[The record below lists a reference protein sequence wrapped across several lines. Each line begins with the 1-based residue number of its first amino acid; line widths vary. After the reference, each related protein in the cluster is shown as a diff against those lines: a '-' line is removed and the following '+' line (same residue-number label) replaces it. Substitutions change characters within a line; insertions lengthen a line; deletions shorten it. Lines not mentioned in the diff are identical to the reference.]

1 MAIDEELL
9 NVECDPSSGKKWQ
22 YQLCITP
29 LNHKPSSEVVFEGDF
44 LHPLSAAFTVRNKS
58 QRTILFKIKTTCPH
72 R

>member
-1 MAIDEELL
+1 MWSVIPAQ
-9 NVECDPSSGKKWQ
+9 VKSGSM
-22 YQLCITP
+22 YQLCLTP